1 MKTYRII
8 SPLFSLAAALLFAG
22 CVCYPELVEKETK
35 APKSERCGE
44 CHQSIYK
51 EWMQSPHANSYTNA
65 AFREETN
72 EYQFTFCLGCHAPE
86 TIFTGSQIETRGI
99 NLAEGVNCKAC
110 HLDDCKMSGPTPAHG
125 PHPIDEKNPFYKTSG
140 LCGKCHVGI
149 FKAWQESNRIEDQKT
164 CQECHMHEVERK
176 LIQDDPWQKIYPKR
190 MCRQHLFIV
199 ETMIITTENLLTMS
213 INEVV
218 SSDNRIKGVLEIV
231 NAGIP
236 HSVPAG
242 DYGYREAGVVIQLQ
256 DKAGGVL
263 DSQEM
268 GLFVEMKTALQYKEK
283 RDITFSFIQNKDAYS
298 IKARLN
304 RASLD
309 KSINVSLIEST
320 HILQ

>member
-1 MKTYRII
+1 MQTYRMIF
-8 SPLFSLAAALLFAG
+8 PLFSLAAALLLAG
-22 CVCYPELVEKETK
+22 CVCYPELLEKGTK
-35 APKSERCGE
+35 APKSQRCGE
-44 CHQSIYK
+44 CHQAIYK
-51 EWMQSPHANSYTNA
+51 EWMQSPHANSYTSA

-72 EYQFTFCLGCHAPE
+72 EYQFSFCLGCHVPE
-86 TIFTGSQIETRGI
+86 TIFAGSQIEARSI

-125 PHPIDEKNPFYKTSG
+125 PHPIDENNPFFRRSE

-149 FKAWQESNRIEDQKT
+149 FQAWQESNRKEGQKT
-164 CQECHMHEVERK
+164 CQECHMHAVERK
-176 LIQDDPWQKIYPKR
+176 LIQNDPWQKIYPKR
-190 MCRQHLFIV
+190 MGRQHLFIV

-231 NAGIP
+231 NTGIP

-256 DKAGGVL
+256 DKTGGVL
-263 DSQEM
+263 DSKEM
-268 GLFVEMKTALQYKEK
+268 GLFVEMKTALQYEEK
-283 RDITFSFIQNKDAYS
+283 RNIPFSFVQNKDAYS
-298 IKARLN
+298 IKARVN

-309 KSINVSLIEST
+309 KSINVLLIESAYA
-320 HILQ
+320 LQ

>member
-1 MKTYRII
+1 MQTHRII
-8 SPLFSLAAALLFAG
+8 SSLFFLAAALLFAG
-22 CVCYPELVEKETK
+22 CICYPELAEKGTK

-44 CHQSIYK
+44 CHQAIYK
-51 EWMQSPHANSYTNA
+51 EWAQSPHANSYTSA

-86 TIFTGSQIETRGI
+86 TIFTGSQVEARSI
-99 NLAEGVNCKAC
+99 NLTEGVNCKAC
-110 HLDDCKMSGPTPAHG
+110 HLNDCKLGGPTPAHG

-140 LCGKCHVGI
+140 LCGKCHVGV
-149 FKAWQESNRIEDQKT
+149 FRAWQEANQIEEQKT

-199 ETMIITTENLLTMS
+199 ETMSITTERLLTAS

-218 SSDNRIKGVLEIV
+218 SSDNQITGVLEMV

-242 DYGYREAGVVIQLQ
+242 DYGYREAGVVIQLL
-256 DKAGGVL
+256 DKAGAVL
-263 DSQEM
+263 DSQET
-268 GLFVEMKTALQYKEK
+268 GLFVETKTALQYKEK
-283 RDITFSFIQNKDAYS
+283 RNIPFSFLQNKDAYS
-298 IKARLN
+298 IKARVN
-304 RASLD
+304 RTSLD
-309 KSINVSLIEST
+309 KSINVLLIEST
-320 HILQ
+320 YALQ

>member
-1 MKTYRII
+1 MQTYRII
-8 SPLFSLAAALLFAG
+8 SPLFFLAAALLFAG
-22 CVCYPELVEKETK
+22 CVCYPELVEKGTK

-51 EWMQSPHANSYTNA
+51 EWMQSPHANSYTSA

-86 TIFTGSQIETRGI
+86 TIFTSSQTETRSV

-125 PHPIDEKNPFYKTSG
+125 PHPIDEKNPFFRTSG

-149 FKAWQESNRIEDQKT
+149 FQAWQESNRIEGQKT
-164 CQECHMHEVERK
+164 CQQCHMHEVERK

-190 MCRQHLFIV
+190 MGRQHLFIV
-199 ETMIITTENLLTMS
+199 ETMAITTDHLLTIS

-218 SSDNRIKGVLEIV
+218 SSDNQIKGVLEIV
-231 NAGIP
+231 NTGIP

-263 DSQEM
+263 DSKEM

-283 RDITFSFIQNKDAYS
+283 RDISFSFAQNKDAYS
-298 IKARLN
+298 IKARLS

-309 KSINVSLIEST
+309 KGINVLLIEST
-320 HILQ
+320 YALQ

>member
-1 MKTYRII
+1 MQTYRII
-8 SPLFSLAAALLFAG
+8 FPLFSLGAALLLAG
-22 CVCYPELVEKETK
+22 CVCYPELVEKGAK

-44 CHQSIYK
+44 CHQAIYK
-51 EWMQSPHANSYTNA
+51 EWVQSPHANSYTSA
-65 AFREETN
+65 AFREETD
-72 EYQFTFCLGCHAPE
+72 EYQFSFCLGCHAPE
-86 TIFTGSQIETRGI
+86 TIFAGSQIEARSI

-125 PHPIDEKNPFYKTSG
+125 PHSIAENNPFFRRSE

-149 FKAWQESNRIEDQKT
+149 FQAWRESNQKEGQKT
-164 CQECHMHEVERK
+164 CQECHMHAVERK
-176 LIQDDPWQKIYPKR
+176 LIQDDPWQRMYPRR
-190 MCRQHLFIV
+190 MGRQHLFIV

-231 NAGIP
+231 NTGIP

-256 DKAGGVL
+256 DKTGGVL
-263 DSQEM
+263 DSKEM

-283 RDITFSFIQNKDAYS
+283 RNIPFSFAQNKDACS
-298 IKARLN
+298 IKAMLN
-304 RASLD
+304 RASFE
-309 KSINVSLIEST
+309 KNINVSLIEST
-320 HILQ
+320 YTLQ